1 MKFSAREGGI
11 LAESAMPSD
20 ATSPVAAFKRAHE
33 ELNRR
38 EQMLADAEKKARN
51 MIANAESRA
60 KTIVDD
66 AQRKAD
72 DLKSKWEKLQDL
84 VRPLAKQLDG

>member
-1 MKFSAREGGI
+1 
-11 LAESAMPSD
+11 
-20 ATSPVAAFKRAHE
+20 
-33 ELNRR
+33 
-38 EQMLADAEKKARN
+38 MLADAEKKARN